1 MDMILVKVPLPC
13 SAARLENALLKA
25 AHNGHWHDA
34 QVRISDDDFLV
45 VACPDD
51 AE

>member
-1 MDMILVKVPLPC
+1 MTKILVKVPLPC

-34 QVRISDDDFLV
+34 QVRLDEENNIIVAHPCDD
-45 VACPDD
+45 
-51 AE
+51 E

>member
-1 MDMILVKVPLPC
+1 MNTILIKVRLPC

-34 QVRISDDDFLV
+34 EVKLDEEGNLV
-45 VACPDD
+45 VAYPDNSK
-51 AE
+51 

>member
-1 MDMILVKVPLPC
+1 MDTILVKVRLPC

-34 QVRISDDDFLV
+34 EVKLDDEGDLV
-45 VACPDD
+45 VSYPDGSK
-51 AE
+51 